1 MQDMLIATS
10 PVTPKLKQVVRPGHI
25 RARASPA
32 STELEKPHVRR
43 LVALG
48 LGSALLVRQGS
59 PASSSRQAARARAR
73 ACVRARAGRVAL
85 KAEGAEG
92 AEGQEDPLLAEAKA
106 AAEAAKLQLEA
117 AKLRAEADEMRQATA
132 VAQRKARAVRLLGS
146 EDVPGIGLPG
156 SADQMLP

>member
-1 MQDMLIATS
+1 MQDMLIAAS
-10 PVTPKLKQVVRPGHI
+10 PVTPKLKHVLTPGHI
-25 RARASPA
+25 RARAPSA
-32 STELEKPHVRR
+32 ELEKPHVR

-48 LGSALLVRQGS
+48 LGLGSALARKAVRQS
-59 PASSSRQAARARAR
+59 CSASSANRRAA
-73 ACVRARAGRVAL
+73 VRVAL
-85 KAEGAEG
+85 KAGEA
-92 AEGQEDPLLAEAKA
+92 EDPLLAEAKA

-156 SADQMLP
+156 SLLLDAAFFSLFHLP